1 MKSANTELC
10 RDNYQKKKIHAKTM
24 YSSVHTPDTKSIKEL
39 YDHNDCAVY
48 NTLRYRVEHPATLS
62 SSQCLKQ

>member
-1 MKSANTELC
+1 
-10 RDNYQKKKIHAKTM
+10 M

-48 NTLRYRVEHPATLS
+48 NTLRYSVEHPATLS